1 MGKGTAGLF
10 PLRLHLEESQWWYQR
25 QGKSK
30 ERKLEG
36 SQEMKKTH
44 HRLAVVHWKIKARH
58 KDSSWI
64 AVIKTDNQFGDFSSE
79 NNDSLILKL

>member
-1 MGKGTAGLF
+1 MVVSRTGEK
-10 PLRLHLEESQWWYQR
+10 QR
-25 QGKSK
+25 KKTRGIPRN
-30 ERKLEG
+30 E
-36 SQEMKKTH
+36 KTH

-64 AVIKTDNQFGDFSSE
+64 AVVKTDNQFGDFSSE